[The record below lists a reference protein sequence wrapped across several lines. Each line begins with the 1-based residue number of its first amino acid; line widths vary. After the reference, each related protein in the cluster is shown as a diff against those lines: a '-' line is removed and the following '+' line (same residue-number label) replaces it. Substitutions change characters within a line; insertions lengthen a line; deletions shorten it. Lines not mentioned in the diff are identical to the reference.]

1 MDSYSLSW
9 KSSAERE
16 LRKLPPPIIDRLV
29 ALAESLRSNPYPNG
43 ATKMVATQNT
53 WRLREGEY
61 RMIYKV
67 VSNILTVEIIRVG
80 HRREVY
86 R

>member
-1 MDSYSLSW
+1 I
-9 KSSAERE
+9 AR
-16 LRKLPPPIIDRLV
+16 RV
-29 ALAESLRSNPYPNG
+29 ALAESLRNNPYPHG
-43 ATKMVATQNT
+43 VTKMVATQNT
-53 WRLREGEY
+53 WRLWEGEY

-67 VSNILTVEIIRVG
+67 VSNILTVEIIRVD

>member
-1 MDSYSLSW
+1 
-9 KSSAERE
+9 
-16 LRKLPPPIIDRLV
+16 
-29 ALAESLRSNPYPNG
+29 
-43 ATKMVATQNT
+43 MVATQNT
-53 WRLREGEY
+53 WRLWEGEY

-67 VSNILTVEIIRVG
+67 VSNILTVEIIRVD